1 MNQVDYKKKYD
12 EALERMKSWA
22 RGEHP
27 ECFTE
32 ARKAA
37 EFIFPELA
45 ESEDE
50 SIRKGIIE
58 YLEQSQFGE
67 EHYQIDDD
75 IVRNYI
81 SWLEKQKE
89 QLKIK
94 QDMLTT
100 FRNSV
105 PEEWDFSKD
114 KDLKE
119 EVDRCFHNGMFPKY
133 ITQYTTITVS
143 DLMRCASHFY
153 KFGKEHKPI
162 SLSEE
167 DIANIDN
174 IIWLCENSEKGTE
187 ITWLPTQARE
197 IKKLMETI
205 KQHKEL

>member
-22 RGEHP
+22 RGEHS
-27 ECFTE
+27 ECFSE

-50 SIRKGIIE
+50 RIRKE
-58 YLEQSQFGE
+58 LLDYLKERTVVESLTDTRVKKDW
-67 EHYQIDDD
+67 IA
-75 IVRNYI
+75 
-81 SWLEKQKE
+81 WLEKQKE

-119 EVDRCFHNGMFPKY
+119 EVHRCFHNGMFPEY
-133 ITQYTTITVS
+133 ITATTTITVS

>member
-1 MNQVDYKKKYD
+1 MNQVDYEKKYK

-37 EFIFPELA
+37 EFVFPELA

-50 SIRKGIIE
+50 KIRKAIIE
-58 YLEQSQFGE
+58 LVKQSSHILNPMNQKSM
-67 EHYQIDDD
+67 IA
-75 IVRNYI
+75 
-81 SWLEKQKE
+81 WLEKQKE

-119 EVDRCFHNGMFPKY
+119 EVDRCFHNGMFPGY
-133 ITQYTTITVS
+133 ITPKTTITVS

-162 SLSEE
+162 SLSKE
-167 DIANIDN
+167 DIANINN
-174 IIWLCENSEKGTE
+174 IIWLCENSEKGIE
-187 ITWLPTQARE
+187 YTWLPTQARE

-205 KQHKEL
+205 KQHK